1 MNFSPH
7 PQVIVTGASSGV
19 GLYATQALIEQGWHV
34 VMACR
39 DTQKARRVASEMQ
52 FDPNHFSI
60 MNLDLGSLQSVREF
74 VKNHA
79 SKGLPLHALLNNA
92 ASYQPR
98 LKTPARSP
106 EGFELSVATNHLGHF
121 LLSRLLMPLLI
132 QTQISEQKKY
142 PQFLSRLVTLGT
154 VTANSEEFGGKVP
167 IPAPSDLGD
176 LEGLEQGFL
185 DPVCMIDA
193 KPFKAGKAYKDS
205 KLCNMIISREMH
217 RRFHDNTGLI
227 FSTVYPGCVADTAL
241 FRDTPKAFQRIFPW
255 FQKNI
260 TKGYVT
266 QTLAG
271 QRAAQVIVDPAFST
285 SGVHWSWGN
294 RQVLGRLAFAQPLSA
309 KATQL
314 KLGIRLWSLSNNLI
328 GISD

>member
-1 MNFSPH
+1 MHIIQKPH
-7 PQVIVTGASSGV
+7 VIVTGASSGV
-19 GLYATQALIEQGWHV
+19 GLYATEALIQQGWHV

-39 DTQKARRVASEMQ
+39 DLQKARRVADEMHL
-52 FDPNHFSI
+52 DPAGFTI
-60 MNLDLGSLQSVREF
+60 MKLDLGSLQSVREF
-74 VKNHA
+74 VKDYE
-79 SKGLPLHALLNNA
+79 SKGFPLHALLNNA

-106 EGFELSVATNHLGHF
+106 ERFELSVATNHLGHF
-121 LLSRLLMPLLI
+121 LLSRLFMTLLI
-132 QTQISEQKKY
+132 KTQTFEQSSQ
-142 PQFLSRLVTLGT
+142 PTFRARLVTLGT
-154 VTANSEEFGGKVP
+154 VTANSEEFGGEVP
-167 IPAPSDLGD
+167 ITAPADLGD
-176 LEGLEQGFL
+176 LAGLEQGFHE
-185 DPVCMIDA
+185 PIAMIDG
-193 KPFKAGKAYKDS
+193 KTFKAGKAYKDS

-217 RRFHDNTGLI
+217 RRLHESTGII

-266 QTLAG
+266 QVLAG
-271 QRAAQVIVDPAFST
+271 KRVAQVVVDKDFST

-294 RQVLGRLAFAQPLSA
+294 RQVLGRQAFAQPLSA

-314 KLGIRLWSLSNNLI
+314 KLGIRLWELSNKLVDI
-328 GISD
+328 AD

>member
-1 MNFSPH
+1 MSTSQQPH
-7 PQVIVTGASSGV
+7 VIVTGASSGV
-19 GLYATQALIEQGWHV
+19 GLYATQALIQQGWHV

-39 DTQKARRVASEMQ
+39 NLDKASRVASELQLDPAQ
-52 FDPNHFSI
+52 FSLMH
-60 MNLDLGSLQSVREF
+60 LDLGSLQSVRDF
-74 VKNHA
+74 VKA
-79 SKGLPLHALLNNA
+79 YQAKGLPLQALLNNA

-132 QTQISEQKKY
+132 KTQTAERASNPSFQA
-142 PQFLSRLVTLGT
+142 RLVTLGT

-167 IPAPSDLGD
+167 IPAPADLGD
-176 LEGLEQGFL
+176 LAGLEKGFL
-185 DPVCMIDA
+185 DPIAMMDGKA
-193 KPFKAGKAYKDS
+193 FKAGKAYKDS

-217 RRFHDNTGLI
+217 RRYHESTGVI

-241 FRDTPKAFQRIFPW
+241 FRDTPQAFQRIFPW

-271 QRAAQVIVDPAFST
+271 QRVAQVLVDKEFDT

-294 RQVLGRLAFAQPLSA
+294 RQVPGRQAFAQPLSA

-314 KLGIRLWSLSNNLI
+314 ALGIRLLEISNQLV
-328 GISD
+328 GIRD

>member
-1 MNFSPH
+1 MRILQQPH
-7 PQVIVTGASSGV
+7 VIVTGASSGV
-19 GLYATQALIEQGWHV
+19 GLYATEALIQQGWHV

-39 DTQKARRVASEMQ
+39 DLQKAKRVATEMQ
-52 FDPNHFSI
+52 LNPTQFSI
-60 MNLDLGSLQSVREF
+60 MKLDLGSLQSVRKF
-74 VKNHA
+74 VKDFE
-79 SKGLPLHALLNNA
+79 SKGFPLHALLNNA

-132 QTQISEQKKY
+132 KTQTSERESQ
-142 PQFLSRLVTLGT
+142 PTFQSRLVNLGT

-167 IPAPSDLGD
+167 IPAPADLGN
-176 LEGLEQGFL
+176 LEGLEQGFH
-185 DPVCMIDA
+185 DPIAMIDG
-193 KPFKAGKAYKDS
+193 KSFKAGKAYKDS

-217 RRFHDNTGLI
+217 RRYHDSTDLI

-271 QRAAQVIVDPAFST
+271 QRVAQVVVDKDFSA

-294 RQVLGRLAFAQPLSA
+294 RQVPGRQAFAQPLSA

-314 KLGIRLWSLSNNLI
+314 TMGIRLWELSNQLV
-328 GISD
+328 GMSD

>member
-1 MNFSPH
+1 MNTTQQPH
-7 PQVIVTGASSGV
+7 VIVTGASSGV
-19 GLYATQALIEQGWHV
+19 GLYATQALIQQGWHV

-39 DTQKARRVASEMQ
+39 DLDKATRVASEMSL
-52 FDPNHFSI
+52 DATKFSV
-60 MNLDLGSLQSVREF
+60 MKLDLGSLQSVRQF
-74 VKNHA
+74 VNDYA

-98 LKTPARSP
+98 LQTPARSP

-132 QTQISEQKKY
+132 QTQTSEQKTN
-142 PQFLSRLVTLGT
+142 PNFQSRLVTLGT

-167 IPAPSDLGD
+167 IPAPANLGD
-176 LEGLEQGFL
+176 LTGLEKGFL
-185 DPVCMIDA
+185 DPIAMIDGKA
-193 KPFKAGKAYKDS
+193 FKAGKAYKDS
-205 KLCNMIISREMH
+205 KLCNMITSREMH
-217 RRFHDNTGLI
+217 RRYHDKTGI
-227 FSTVYPGCVADTAL
+227 VFATVYPGCVADTAL

-271 QRAAQVIVDPAFST
+271 QRVAQIVVDPAFSM

-294 RQVLGRLAFAQPLSA
+294 RQVAGRQAFAQPLSA

-314 KLGIRLWSLSNNLI
+314 QLGIRLWELSNQLV
-328 GISD
+328 GVAD

>member
-1 MNFSPH
+1 MNTLQKPH
-7 PQVIVTGASSGV
+7 VIVTGASSGV
-19 GLYATQALIEQGWHV
+19 GLYATVALVQKGWHV

-39 DTQKARRVASEMQ
+39 DLQKAARVAAEMQ
-52 FDPNHFSI
+52 LEASKFSL
-60 MNLDLGSLQSVREF
+60 MKLDLGSLQSVREF
-74 VKNHA
+74 VKNFE

-106 EGFELSVATNHLGHF
+106 EGYELSVATNHLGHF

-132 QTQISEQKKY
+132 RTQASERASHPSFQ
-142 PQFLSRLVTLGT
+142 SRLVTLGT

-167 IPAPSDLGD
+167 IPAPANLGD
-176 LEGLEQGFL
+176 LAGLEQGFHE
-185 DPVCMIDA
+185 PIAMIDGKA
-193 KPFKAGKAYKDS
+193 FKAGKAYKDS

-217 RRFHDNTGLI
+217 RRYHDSTGLI

-241 FRDTPKAFQRIFPW
+241 FRDTPQAFQTIFPW

-271 QRAAQVIVDPAFST
+271 QRVAQVVVDKDFST

-294 RQVLGRLAFAQPLSA
+294 RQVPGRQAFAQPLSA

-314 KLGIRLWSLSNNLI
+314 QLGMRL
-328 GISD
+328 

>member
-1 MNFSPH
+1 MNTTQQPH
-7 PQVIVTGASSGV
+7 VIVTGASSGV
-19 GLYATQALIEQGWHV
+19 GLYATEALIQQGWHV

-39 DTQKARRVASEMQ
+39 DSQKARRVASELQ
-52 FDPNHFSI
+52 LNPTQFSI
-60 MNLDLGSLQSVREF
+60 MQLDLGSLQSVREF
-74 VKNHA
+74 VKDFE
-79 SKGLPLHALLNNA
+79 SKGFALHALLNNA

-106 EGFELSVATNHLGHF
+106 EGFEISVATNHLGHF

-132 QTQISEQKKY
+132 QTQTSEQESK
-142 PQFLSRLVTLGT
+142 PNFQSRLVTLGT

-167 IPAPSDLGD
+167 IPAPADLGD
-176 LEGLEQGFL
+176 LAGLEQGFH
-185 DPVCMIDA
+185 DPIAMIDG
-193 KPFKAGKAYKDS
+193 KTFKAGKAYKDS

-217 RRFHDNTGLI
+217 RRYHDSTGII

-241 FRDTPKAFQRIFPW
+241 FRDTPKAFQTIFPW

-271 QRAAQVIVDPAFST
+271 QRVAQVLVDKDFSS

-294 RQVLGRLAFAQPLSA
+294 RQVPGRQAFAQPLSA

-314 KLGIRLWSLSNNLI
+314 TMGIRLWELSNKLV
-328 GISD
+328 GMAD